1 MYRDPSVPPPVNQ
14 MTARHDAIVVT
25 QAAGTVVIVFITAVG
40 GKISSVGVRQ
50 TVREYAH
57 DSNRGA

>member
-1 MYRDPSVPPPVNQ
+1 